1 MFDDR
6 LSGIANR
13 IGTEKILA
21 STLKQNSYLNVSLLK
36 CFPSPAIW
44 FSMKGRCPKTRAMER
59 HNCYASSRGI
69 IYWFCCL
76 YAQNAQRGEGGGNYA
91 SRRFAY
97 L

>member
-1 MFDDR
+1 MLDDR

-69 IYWFCCL
+69 IYRFCCL
-76 YAQNAQRGEGGGNYA
+76 YAQNAQRGEGRGQL
-91 SRRFAY
+91 RQ
-97 L
+97 

>member
-36 CFPSPAIW
+36 CFPSPAI
-44 FSMKGRCPKTRAMER
+44 
-59 HNCYASSRGI
+59 
-69 IYWFCCL
+69 
-76 YAQNAQRGEGGGNYA
+76 
-91 SRRFAY
+91 
-97 L
+97 